1 MGSQDFEHFGE
12 EIRRT
17 VQDAV
22 DSRNFASLNQTIT
35 NTINQAMNSAA
46 RTIDRTAK
54 NVDRFVNY
62 GQNAGRNRNNE
73 RYGGPYG
80 NFGQYNGESSHGEY
94 RQGTGQQGTDRRGT
108 AQNGTHFG
116 GGMNGASSGA
126 YWEEAAKRTQ
136 TYRAS
141 QKKNPLYEPG
151 TAVKAGGLILA
162 IAGYGIGG
170 GLLLGLISVLA
181 YFGAAHEFSSIA
193 FQVSSSILG
202 VLTAGCAAMA
212 VTGTSMLKRIGRF
225 RSYVRELNGREF
237 CNIKELAD
245 KQKKSTKFIVKDLQK
260 MIGKGWFRQG
270 HLDRQNTC
278 LMVTNQAYDQYLQLE
293 DQMEQK
299 KKEEELRRE
308 NEQKA
313 AAEKEKNGSA
323 SRLSPEVQ
331 KIIEQGDLYVE
342 KIRKCNDA
350 IPGKEISDKI
360 SHMEMLVDRIFDRVE
375 QSPESVTDIHRLMD
389 YYLPT
394 TIKLL
399 EAYEDLDAQP
409 VGGENIQNSKKEI
422 EATLDTL
429 NMAFEKLLDDLFQ
442 DTAWDLS
449 SDISVLHTMLAQEGL
464 MEDGLKK

>member
-1 MGSQDFEHFGE
+1 MGSQDWERFGE

-22 DSRNFASLNQTIT
+22 DSRDFASLNQTIT
-35 NTINQAMNSAA
+35 NTVNQAMNNAA

-62 GQNAGRNRNNE
+62 GQNAGRYRNRGPMPGEFGNPDMGFQ
-73 RYGGPYG
+73 GG
-80 NFGQYNGESSHGEY
+80 N
-94 RQGTGQQGTDRRGT
+94 
-108 AQNGTHFG
+108 
-116 GGMNGASSGA
+116 GMNGGYSGA
-126 YWEEAAKRTQ
+126 YWNEAAKRTQ
-136 TYRAS
+136 NYRAKE
-141 QKKNPLYEPG
+141 KKNPLYEPG
-151 TAVKAGGLILA
+151 TAVKAGGIILA
-162 IAGYGIGG
+162 ALGYGIGG
-170 GLLLGLISVLA
+170 ALLLSLLGVFAYYGLAAKTFASV
-181 YFGAAHEFSSIA
+181 G

-212 VTGTSMLKRIGRF
+212 IAGTSMLKKIGRF

-245 KQKKSTKFIVKDLQK
+245 KQRKTTKFIAKDLEK
-260 MIGKGWFRQG
+260 MIEKGWFRQG
-270 HLDRQNTC
+270 HLDRQKTC
-278 LMVTNQAYDQYLQLE
+278 LIVTNQAYDQYLQLE
-293 DQMEQK
+293 QQMEQK
-299 KKEEELRRE
+299 KKEDELRRE
-308 NEQKA
+308 KEEKA
-313 AAEKEKNGSA
+313 AAGQEKNGSN

-350 IPGKEISDKI
+350 ILGKEISDKI
-360 SHMEMLVDRIFDRVE
+360 SRMETLVDRIFDRVE
-375 QSPESVTDIHRLMD
+375 QNPESVADIHRLMD

-399 EAYEDLDAQP
+399 EAYEELDAQP

-429 NMAFEKLLDDLFQ
+429 NTAFEKLLDDLFQ

>member
-1 MGSQDFEHFGE
+1 MGSQ
-12 EIRRT
+12 
-17 VQDAV
+17 
-22 DSRNFASLNQTIT
+22 N
-35 NTINQAMNSAA
+35 
-46 RTIDRTAK
+46 
-54 NVDRFVNY
+54 
-62 GQNAGRNRNNE
+62 
-73 RYGGPYG
+73 
-80 NFGQYNGESSHGEY
+80 
-94 RQGTGQQGTDRRGT
+94 
-108 AQNGTHFG
+108 G
-116 GGMNGASSGA
+116 GGMNGRYSSA
-126 YWEEAAKRTQ
+126 YWREAAKRTQ
-136 TYRAS
+136 NYRAS

-151 TAVKAGGLILA
+151 TAAKAGGIILA
-162 IAGYGIGG
+162 ILGYGVGG
-170 GLLLGLISVLA
+170 ALLLGLISVFA
-181 YFGAAHEFSSIA
+181 YYGLSAQSFGSLG

-202 VLTAGCAAMA
+202 ALTAGCAAMA
-212 VTGTSMLKRIGRF
+212 VAGTSKLKKIGRF

-245 KQKKSTKFIVKDLQK
+245 KQKKAPKFIVKDLEK
-260 MIGKGWFRQG
+260 MIKKGWFRQG
-270 HLDRQNTC
+270 HLDSQKTC
-278 LMVTNQAYDQYLQLE
+278 LMVTNEAYNQYLQLE
-293 DQMEQK
+293 QQMEQK
-299 KKEEELRRE
+299 KREEELRRE
-308 NEQKA
+308 KEQSE
-313 AAEKEKNGSA
+313 AAERKEKNSEA
-323 SRLSPEVQ
+323 RLSPEVQ

-375 QSPESVTDIHRLMD
+375 QNPESVTDIHRLMD

-409 VGGENIQNSKKEI
+409 VGGENIQKSKKEI

-464 MEDGLKK
+464 MEDDFKK